1 MAPKLTHAL
10 ALAALCAS
18 GPTAHAESFYVLD
31 SYADSNGAGP
41 DLVPGGGT
49 LGGGLYAF
57 GQNQGL
63 NLDWSGFDPAGYTI
77 ELEFRE
83 ALNKSILD
91 FSEHG
96 RQEAWF

>member
-10 ALAALCAS
+10 ALAALCAR

-49 LGGGLYAF
+49 LGGGSMR
-57 GQNQGL
+57 
-63 NLDWSGFDPAGYTI
+63 SGRTRA
-77 ELEFRE
+77 
-83 ALNKSILD
+83 
-91 FSEHG
+91 
-96 RQEAWF
+96 